1 MDKFVKINS
10 VQGGSF
16 TNTSNLVDFV
26 IPSSMGVVSLKDSYI
41 NLNTQITTT
50 ETDTTGGD
58 GVYAVGVEWV
68 YQGAGT
74 AVHPKFVNSAIVKN
88 CNIRS
93 DQRGN
98 IENLRRS
105 DQLRQLLSTYT
116 RSQREA
122 FCDSYLAS
130 NQLIN
135 PVNRNNFGIFREINK
150 TGSIPSRNL
159 DIAPIQISLA
169 DLFGFCDSAPEVDL
183 QKLGTLRVHLE
194 LNRDKIEPVIKM
206 IDPTTE
212 WANTDLGDCEDITTA
227 GDITQLTT
235 KQKFTNLDLSP
246 FWVGQS
252 LVATGTGGG
261 GSAGLPAPGKKAVV
275 SAIEWD
281 KDNGGVLN
289 ITFTES
295 LLTLGGAETLTA
307 IKLVPYATTTAS
319 MDINFAELVVK
330 RVGNPVGID
339 QINYDT
345 FSTEETNG
353 LGLKSFQ
360 NQYQIEA
367 DAKDVV
373 IGFPNEDSDLI
384 SCNNDIESF
393 RLRLNNQDLTDRLVE
408 VDSPLYYDR
417 VNMTLGNMG
426 ESMKNLTQNYGD
438 QDATDWAD
446 VYAKTDFDVVS
457 VMNPLF
463 ITEREK
469 YLQLNINATGNG
481 VNKITLFKH
490 LPRSIEL

>member
-1 MDKFVKINS
+1 
-10 VQGGSF
+10 
-16 TNTSNLVDFV
+16 
-26 IPSSMGVVSLKDSYI
+26 
-41 NLNTQITTT
+41 
-50 ETDTTGGD
+50 
-58 GVYAVGVEWV
+58 
-68 YQGAGT
+68 
-74 AVHPKFVNSAIVKN
+74 
-88 CNIRS
+88 
-93 DQRGN
+93 
-98 IENLRRS
+98 
-105 DQLRQLLSTYT
+105 
-116 RSQREA
+116 
-122 FCDSYLAS
+122 
-130 NQLIN
+130 
-135 PVNRNNFGIFREINK
+135 
-150 TGSIPSRNL
+150 
-159 DIAPIQISLA
+159 
-169 DLFGFCDSAPEVDL
+169 
-183 QKLGTLRVHLE
+183 
-194 LNRDKIEPVIKM
+194 M

-417 VNMTLGNMG
+417 VSMTLGNMG